1 MDKVNLS
8 IAEAT
13 RISRAALTRAG
24 ALEINS
30 DITARALVRAEIDG
44 QKGHGLSR
52 IPSYA
57 AQVSTGKV
65 NGRAAPIIED
75 VKPGLFRVNAG
86 FGFAYPAIKAAMPEL
101 TKRVK
106 ELGLAAAAIYHSHH
120 FGVAGH
126 HCEDLAAQ
134 GFVAFVYGN
143 TPAAMA
149 PFGAT
154 EKVLGTN
161 PIAFAAP
168 TDREPL
174 VIDFALSTAAR
185 GKIMAARQAKQKIP
199 EGWALGP
206 DGRPTTDAET
216 ALLGSLLPVGGVKG
230 SALALLVEVMSGCL
244 AGVALGYQASSLF
257 DGEGLPPNLS
267 QVLIAIDANPL
278 SEGGFFE
285 RVRELAAIYE
295 RVEGARFPGQSRLQN
310 RQMAAAEGLHIPAP
324 LMAEIEKLAG

>member
-1 MDKVNLS
+1 MDEVNLS

-13 RISRAALTRAG
+13 TISRKALIKAG
-24 ALEINS
+24 ALEVNG
-30 DITARALVRAEIDG
+30 DLTARALVRAEIDG

-52 IPSYA
+52 VPSYA

-65 NGRAAPIIED
+65 NGRAAPVIED

-86 FGFAYPAIKAAMPEL
+86 FGFAYPAIKSALPEL
-101 TKRVK
+101 AQRAKN
-106 ELGLAAAAIYHSHH
+106 LGLAAVAIYHSHH

-149 PFGAT
+149 PFGAK

-168 TDREPL
+168 ADKEPL
-174 VIDFALSTAAR
+174 VIDFALSSVAR
-185 GKIMAARQAKQKIP
+185 GKIMAAKQAHQNIP

-206 DGRPTTDAET
+206 DGKPTTDADT
-216 ALLGSLLPVGGVKG
+216 ALLGSLLPAGGVKG
-230 SALALLVEVMSGCL
+230 SALALLVEIMSGCL
-244 AGVALGYQASSLF
+244 AGAALGYQASSLF
-257 DGEGLPPNLS
+257 AGDGPPPNLS
-267 QVLIAIDANPL
+267 QVLIAIDANAL
-278 SEGGFFE
+278 SNGGFLA
-285 RVRELAAIYE
+285 RIRELAAIYE
-295 RVEGARFPGQSRLQN
+295 RVEGARFPGTRRLLN
-310 RQMAAAEGLHIPAP
+310 RKKAAAEGLYIPAP
-324 LMAEIEKLAG
+324 LMKEIEKLAG

>member
-1 MDKVNLS
+1 MDEVNLS

-13 RISRAALTRAG
+13 TISRTALIKAG
-24 ALEINS
+24 ALEVNG
-30 DITARALVRAEIDG
+30 DLTARALVRAEIDG

-52 IPSYA
+52 VPSYA

-65 NGRAAPIIED
+65 NGQAAPVIED

-86 FGFAYPAIKAAMPEL
+86 FGFAYPAIKSALPEL
-101 TKRVK
+101 AQRAKK
-106 ELGLAAAAIYHSHH
+106 LGLAAVAIYHSHH

-149 PFGAT
+149 PFGAK

-168 TDREPL
+168 ADKEPL
-174 VIDFALSTAAR
+174 VIDFALSSVAR
-185 GKIMAARQAKQKIP
+185 GKIMAAKQAHQNIP

-206 DGRPTTDAET
+206 DGKPTTDADT
-216 ALLGSLLPVGGVKG
+216 ALLGSLLPAGGVKG
-230 SALALLVEVMSGCL
+230 SALALLVEIMSGCL
-244 AGVALGYQASSLF
+244 AGAALGYQASSLF
-257 DGEGLPPNLS
+257 AGDGPPPNLS
-267 QVLIAIDANPL
+267 QVLIAIDANAL
-278 SEGGFFE
+278 SNGGFLA
-285 RVRELAAIYE
+285 RIRELAAIYE
-295 RVEGARFPGQSRLQN
+295 RVEGARFPGTRRLLN
-310 RQMAAAEGLHIPAP
+310 RKKAAAEGLYIPAP
-324 LMAEIEKLAG
+324 LMKEIEKLAG